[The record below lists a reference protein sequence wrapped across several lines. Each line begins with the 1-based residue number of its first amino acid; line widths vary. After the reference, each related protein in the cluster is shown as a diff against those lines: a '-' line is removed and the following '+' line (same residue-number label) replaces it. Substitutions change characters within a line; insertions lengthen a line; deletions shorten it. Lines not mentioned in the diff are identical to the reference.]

1 MQKRVAPVLLIGRDG
16 LPRKRRRLRRGG
28 RKVLRSSSFNLMR
41 VTLMEMMAVIVVTA
55 TMIVSGRIVGCSS

>member
-1 MQKRVAPVLLIGRDG
+1 MQKRVVPVLLIGWYG
-16 LPRKRRRLRRGG
+16 LSRKRRRLRRGG

-41 VTLMEMMAVIVVTA
+41 VTLMEMMAVIVVTV